1 VEASEAY
8 TMSCNCG
15 CHNDKTPTTGWRRYV
30 PLIVGVA
37 VVGAL
42 IAGAVLKKEDAGKPA
57 SRSTAERTTTAAT
70 P

>member
-1 VEASEAY
+1 
-8 TMSCNCG
+8 MSCNCG
-15 CHNDKTPTTGWRRYV
+15 CHDDKAPATGWRKYA

-42 IAGAVLKKEDAGKPA
+42 IAGALLKKDDAGRAAGGSA
-57 SRSTAERTTTAAT
+57 SARTTTAAR

>member
-1 VEASEAY
+1 
-8 TMSCNCG
+8 MGCNCG
-15 CHNDKTPTTGWRRYV
+15 CHDNKPPATGWRKYV

-42 IAGAVLKKEDAGKPA
+42 IAGALLKKDDAGRA
-57 SRSTAERTTTAAT
+57 AGGSATGRTTTVAR

>member
-1 VEASEAY
+1 
-8 TMSCNCG
+8 MSCNCG
-15 CHNDKTPTTGWRRYV
+15 CHDNKPPATGWRKFV

-42 IAGAVLKKEDAGKPA
+42 IAGALLKRDDAGRAPGGSA
-57 SRSTAERTTTAAT
+57 TSQPTTAAK